1 MPPPPPPGDVAPP
14 PPPLLNDSDL
24 ILAAQSLLSVLALER
39 KKPLLPCC
47 CCCWPPPP
55 PPPLPSLVAAAIA
68 ASEFNRLRQSI
79 DGEARGMI
87 KEYSTNILT
96 KQAYLLSSSSA
107 ADRFEGEGDGQGAL
121 VPGAHSRLELCG
133 W

>member
-24 ILAAQSLLSVLALER
+24 ILAAHSLLSVLALER
-39 KKPLLPCC
+39 KKPLLPC

-68 ASEFNRLRQSI
+68 ASEFNRLRQII
-79 DGEARGMI
+79 DGEAREMS
-87 KEYSTNILT
+87 KEYLTNILT
-96 KQAYLLSSSSA
+96 EQAYLLSSSSA